1 MAKFKIEINNEQN
14 IREIL
19 QVAYNLADEQIIQSQ
34 NEINKIVNS
43 TQLHTETMDSKSK
56 YGKIISDFM
65 SIKDK
70 AIAKKMEIAKLLAEI
85 LNRTNGS
92 NGVMGDK
99 SVIGKQSLDLT
110 KIKEMVKNMH
120 NDQEK
125 TKTIELNKK

>member
-70 AIAKKMEIAKLLAEI
+70 AIAKKWRLQNFWQKY
-85 LNRTNGS
+85 
-92 NGVMGDK
+92 
-99 SVIGKQSLDLT
+99 
-110 KIKEMVKNMH
+110 
-120 NDQEK
+120 
-125 TKTIELNKK
+125 

>member
-1 MAKFKIEINNEQN
+1 
-14 IREIL
+14 
-19 QVAYNLADEQIIQSQ
+19 
-34 NEINKIVNS
+34 
-43 TQLHTETMDSKSK
+43 
-56 YGKIISDFM
+56 
-65 SIKDK
+65 
-70 AIAKKMEIAKLLAEI
+70 MEIAKLLAEI